1 MTGGR
6 GRRRRTFKTVDTA
19 WRAIRN
25 FSRVFNLIM
34 TGEGVY
40 YSVTTIHFHFIFIS
54 FHFTFF
60 VSFAGIC
67 VQLKTHFN
75 YVCIHI
81 CLHCCLICWKSE
93 IWYLIVIINCICGV
107 CKLKKVKESDVPS
120 VKKENILTNHFTV
133 FASRDE
139 RKWRSFPLACL
150 VFKFDASIIASQI
163 NWIQRRLQGEK
174 YWGKYMYNFQF
185 WITKFLIRKP

>member
-6 GRRRRTFKTVDTA
+6 GWRRRTFKTVDTA

-25 FSRVFNLIM
+25 CSCVFNLIM
-34 TGEGVY
+34 TGEGV
-40 YSVTTIHFHFIFIS
+40 SPLFIFIS
-54 FHFTFF
+54 NVMYIFRFF
-60 VSFAGIC
+60 CGHLRTTQNS
-67 VQLKTHFN
+67 LN

-81 CLHCCLICWKSE
+81 CLHGCLICWKSE
-93 IWYLIVIINCICGV
+93 IWSLIVIINCICSV

-133 FASRDE
+133 FASRDK

-174 YWGKYMYNFQF
+174 YRGKYIYNFQF

>member
-1 MTGGR
+1 
-6 GRRRRTFKTVDTA
+6 
-19 WRAIRN
+19 
-25 FSRVFNLIM
+25 M
-34 TGEGVY
+34 TGEGV
-40 YSVTTIHFHFIFIS
+40 SPLFIFIS
-54 FHFTFF
+54 NAMYIFRFF
-60 VSFAGIC
+60 CGHLRTTQNS
-67 VQLKTHFN
+67 LN

-81 CLHCCLICWKSE
+81 CLHGCLICWKSE
-93 IWYLIVIINCICGV
+93 IWSLIVIINCICSV

-133 FASRDE
+133 FESRDQ

-174 YWGKYMYNFQF
+174 YRGKYIYNFQF